1 MQKCMDRQGKV
12 LAGLMKEVQG
22 DDDGGL
28 VMGTDPDKEALRV
41 ASVLGSLPPSP
52 TPVAQLPAEH
62 GPQPPLRRVCTPHA
76 RMVDIT
82 SWLSSHVTSKYL

>member
-1 MQKCMDRQGKV
+1 MDGQGKV
-12 LAGLMKEVQG
+12 LAGVMKEVLG

-62 GPQPPLRRVCTPHA
+62 GAQPPLRRVWTPHA
-76 RMVDIT
+76 RMFDIT
-82 SWLSSHVTSKYL
+82 SWLCCHVISLYW